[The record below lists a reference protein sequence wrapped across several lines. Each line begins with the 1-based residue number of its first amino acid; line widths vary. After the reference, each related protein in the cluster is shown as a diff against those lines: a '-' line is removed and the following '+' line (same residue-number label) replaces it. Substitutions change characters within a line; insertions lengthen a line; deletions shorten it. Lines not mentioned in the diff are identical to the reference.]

1 MYVRI
6 RISILA
12 QLRGYS
18 QLDQSRHGYIYGTDR
33 VPGEDANLCQ
43 LKSPR
48 GATLPSAEK
57 GKDKGNK
64 WMAGGAE
71 WLIVGNFFYRCFPE
85 GGQPGHSAIDRVTY
99 AYDRVAM
106 YRTTGSQGPE
116 RPGRIHHRWDPVQAA
131 ASMHDDDV
139 LLCSAMATTAWALRW
154 KLLMTSILVLHLVQ
168 SQKPTSAG
176 AYHIYDLNGMIIIL

>member
-131 ASMHDDDV
+131 ASTSVPGPGRPPPGLSTVVHKSNV
-139 LLCSAMATTAWALRW
+139 P
-154 KLLMTSILVLHLVQ
+154 LMTVWQ
-168 SQKPTSAG
+168 RCQPFG
-176 AYHIYDLNGMIIIL
+176 

>member
-1 MYVRI
+1 MYVLI
-6 RISILA
+6 RISILV

-33 VPGEDANLCQ
+33 VPGERGNLCQ

-71 WLIVGNFFYRCFPE
+71 WLIVGIFFYRCFPE

-131 ASMHDDDV
+131 A
-139 LLCSAMATTAWALRW
+139 RYY
-154 KLLMTSILVLHLVQ
+154 ILVCFSNKRLH
-168 SQKPTSAG
+168 S
-176 AYHIYDLNGMIIIL
+176 LNQ